1 MIFPLSFIHAPCFLS
16 YSRWDVGA
24 QSQSQEIPQG
34 NFLLFLFFSYCSKTK
49 TKAIIQVGEKKK
61 KICSQTDLFHLWGE
75 RARRYDSVKFMCR
88 FQRNHRCTRLKQ
100 YVVHSQKLKERSQRE
115 SGASVDGRKLSIW
128 QTGSCCCG
136 SSQQLFCSLPLTAR
150 DKWPLKSHDHLIHR
164 SLAVNCALKLLAGTQ
179 R

>member
-61 KICSQTDLFHLWGE
+61 KSVPKQIYSISGE
-75 RARRYDSVKFMCR
+75 REQDDTIPLNLCADF
-88 FQRNHRCTRLKQ
+88 
-100 YVVHSQKLKERSQRE
+100 KEITDVL
-115 SGASVDGRKLSIW
+115 G
-128 QTGSCCCG
+128 
-136 SSQQLFCSLPLTAR
+136 
-150 DKWPLKSHDHLIHR
+150 
-164 SLAVNCALKLLAGTQ
+164 
-179 R
+179 